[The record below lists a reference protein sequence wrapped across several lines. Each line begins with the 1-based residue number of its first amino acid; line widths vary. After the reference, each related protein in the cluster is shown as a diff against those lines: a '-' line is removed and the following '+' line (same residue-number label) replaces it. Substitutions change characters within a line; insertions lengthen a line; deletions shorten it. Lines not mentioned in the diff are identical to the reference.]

1 LECVEKSVDSGI
13 ALINLTKMAEIYKVA
28 TLNINGMSAGGI
40 VGMLNEFIHKQEIDI
55 NLLQEVS
62 HTDF

>member
-1 LECVEKSVDSGI
+1 
-13 ALINLTKMAEIYKVA
+13 MAEIYKVA